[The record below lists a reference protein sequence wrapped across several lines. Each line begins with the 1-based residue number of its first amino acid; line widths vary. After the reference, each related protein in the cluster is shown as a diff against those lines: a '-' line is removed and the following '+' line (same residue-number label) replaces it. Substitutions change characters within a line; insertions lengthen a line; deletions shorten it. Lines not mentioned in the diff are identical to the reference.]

1 MSTVTEI
8 RDTILPRIDQHL
20 RIIRQCAIASN
31 RQLIYG
37 ITHGTPWLSYGPI
50 RCHLIQLHISVELLL
65 KELRLIYRA
74 CDSDPA
80 LDVLICQ
87 SKIMH
92 HRPTRVD
99 YQQWGEYVAIIH
111 IALEEGSVASSTFMA
126 AFTAAYMVRS
136 MANSLLSEANVL
148 TLRQTNDLEGGV
160 RLLQDL
166 VDLIAELFDALDTEV
181 TLH

>member
-1 MSTVTEI
+1 
-8 RDTILPRIDQHL
+8 
-20 RIIRQCAIASN
+20 
-31 RQLIYG
+31 
-37 ITHGTPWLSYGPI
+37 
-50 RCHLIQLHISVELLL
+50 
-65 KELRLIYRA
+65 
-74 CDSDPA
+74 
-80 LDVLICQ
+80 
-87 SKIMH
+87 MH